1 MKKIERVKKAKSWI
15 RGKLSNKLSKKKI
28 TLFVSVGIIY
38 YGRYGKYRR
47 ILSNVEF
54 YKLSYS
60 RLKRLTIIGFKI
72 IIIIFDD
79 LVKRITL
86 PIGYPFITEIDDMLT

>member
-1 MKKIERVKKAKSWI
+1 MKTIERLKKAKSWI

-60 RLKRLTIIGFKI
+60 RLKRLTIIGSKI

-79 LVKRITL
+79 FVKRTTL
-86 PIGYPFITEIDDMLT
+86 PIHYQFITN

>member
-1 MKKIERVKKAKSWI
+1 MGI